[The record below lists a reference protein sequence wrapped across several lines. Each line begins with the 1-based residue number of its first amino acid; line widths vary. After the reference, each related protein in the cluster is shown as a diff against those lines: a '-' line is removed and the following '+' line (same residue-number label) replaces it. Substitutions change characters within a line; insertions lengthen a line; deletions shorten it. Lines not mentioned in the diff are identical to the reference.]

1 MLTALILLQAAA
13 AQPAPDIQLRI
24 DAHIDRVRIER
35 RGEARL
41 EVTAGPDAGSVVRVE
56 APQANG
62 RRTLRNVDVHIEAE
76 ARIADPNAPASQN
89 PAVQNPAAPET
100 PNPQ

>member
-1 MLTALILLQAAA
+1 MLTALLLLQAAA
-13 AQPAPDIQLRI
+13 AQPPADIELRI

-41 EVTAGPDAGSVVRVE
+41 EVSAGPDAGSVVRVE
-56 APQANG
+56 TPQANG
-62 RRTLRNVDVHIEAE
+62 RRTLRNVDVRIDAE
-76 ARIADPNAPASQN
+76 ARIADPNAPAT
-89 PAVQNPAAPET
+89 QNPAAPET

>member
-35 RGEARL
+35 RGEVRL
-41 EVTAGPDAGSVVRVE
+41 EVNAGPDAGSIVRVE

-62 RRTLRNVDVHIEAE
+62 RRTLRNVDVRIDAE
-76 ARIADPNAPASQN
+76 ARIADPNAPAAQN
-89 PAVQNPAAPET
+89 PVAPET